1 MRRAFPLHSLDWTQ
15 SNPLEWARGRRL
27 MRQIAAAGKRTR
39 MTSYSAPDRAVPKG
53 PRVVLASSS
62 PRRRELI
69 SELCLDVEVLS
80 PSGYEG
86 PPSPGEAPEDY
97 TLRMAADKAEQAAA
111 LRAGAVVIGADTC
124 VVYRGDILGKP
135 VDASEAVATLRRL
148 RGEEHSVVTGLCVR
162 AAGPAGTAASDSLS
176 MAVRRT
182 RVWMRDY
189 SDEEIDAYVASGSPF
204 DKAGSYAIQDTD
216 FDPVDRIQGCYF
228 NVVGFPLCALVETLA
243 AQGVDAEVRRPERV
257 GELCDGCELTGGGA

>member
-1 MRRAFPLHSLDWTQ
+1 
-15 SNPLEWARGRRL
+15 
-27 MRQIAAAGKRTR
+27 
-39 MTSYSAPDRAVPKG
+39 MTSYSLTDRAAPRI

-62 PRRRELI
+62 PRRRELV
-69 SELCLDVEVLS
+69 SELSLDVDTLS
-80 PSGYEG
+80 PNGYEG
-86 PPSPGEAPEDY
+86 PPFPGEAPDDY
-97 TLRMAADKAEQAAA
+97 TLRMAADKAEQGVA
-111 LRAGAVVIGADTC
+111 LRPGAAVIGADTC
-124 VVYRGDILGKP
+124 VVFRGDILGKP
-135 VDASEAVATLRRL
+135 ADADEAVATLRRL

-162 AAGPAGTAASDSLS
+162 TAGPAGTADSDSLS

-189 SDEEIDAYVASGSPF
+189 SDDEIDAYVASGSPF

-243 AQGVDAEVRRPERV
+243 AQRVHAELRCPQRV
-257 GELCDGCELTGGGA
+257 GELCGECELAGGGA